1 MRVKI
6 TLSYNGAAFFGF
18 QSQTSTSRTVSGALK
33 KAFLSV
39 GIKENFYG
47 SGRTDS
53 GVHASAQVIHID
65 LPQFWSDFIKLK
77 KHLNKSLTPNIYV
90 KHIQVVSE
98 DFHARFSAKS
108 RVYRYVISTSQRNPF
123 SEQFITFS
131 EQFDYALM
139 QEALKKFEGT
149 HDFGWFKKNGSITS
163 SNVRTINK
171 AFIYKF
177 KEHYIVHFSADGYLR
192 SQIRMIIYIVLEIAK
207 NRLPI
212 TSIAEQLGHIKRHST
227 NLAPPNGLYLA
238 KIKY

>member
-6 TLSYNGAAFFGF
+6 TLSYNGASFFGF
-18 QSQTSTSRTVSGALK
+18 QSQNSTSHTVSGALE
-33 KAFLSV
+33 KAFFNV

-65 LPQFWSDFIKLK
+65 LPPFWNDLIKLK
-77 KHLNKSLTPNIYV
+77 NHLNKSLIPSIYI
-90 KHIQVVSE
+90 KHIQIVNE

-123 SEQFITFS
+123 SEQFVTFS
-131 EQFDYALM
+131 EQFDFELM
-139 QEALKKFEGT
+139 QEALKRFEGT

-163 SNVRTINK
+163 NDIRTIHK
-171 AFIYKF
+171 VFIYKF

-192 SQIRMIIYIVLEIAK
+192 SQIRMIMYLVLEIAK
-207 NRLPI
+207 KRLPI
-212 TSIAEQLGHIKRHST
+212 SSIAEQLGHIKRHST